1 MAIVEYSKARKLAQ
15 KAYRQDMEA
24 RRNPY
29 LQVLDEILPLWE
41 TVGESDLGLVEI
53 PLSRIVGTKTAGRT
67 RAFAGDFMPLLPE
80 DSEFAEKWSLL
91 YRAQIGEGIWEP
103 VVACEFMN
111 YYYII
116 EGNKRVSVMKF
127 SGAVSLPGYVT
138 RIIPAPG
145 DSPELKIYYEY
156 MDFYSHSRINTIYF
170 SKEGSF
176 TRLCRLLGKEEGA
189 VWDDDDR
196 RTFTSA
202 LLRFTKI
209 YQGKGGKKL
218 PLTVGDAFLLYLNIY
233 GWNGMLEKSVE
244 ELRREIT
251 LLWPDLETLSSAG
264 SVRFVTQPADDDG
277 ESIFRKLIPQPA
289 DSSALIGKL
298 IPAARPRLTVGFVH
312 YGTIYTSG
320 WTYAHDL
327 GRLYLEDSMDGQV
340 ITKVY
345 DGMKN
350 SQDSLEAIEQAV
362 SDGCQVIFTTSARF
376 LESSIRACVRHPD
389 VKILNCSLNTYS
401 GHLRTYY
408 GRLYEAKFL
417 VGMLAGILSDNGRIG
432 YIADFPF
439 LGSTASIN
447 AFALGVQM
455 VCPEARVF
463 LAWSCEKG
471 EEPEKRLL
479 EAGVDLISGADML
492 APSNSPRPYGLYR
505 PKGEG
510 GVNLASSIWHWGKF
524 YQRILQTVL
533 NGNWNRTASEI
544 SGDSINY
551 WWGISSGLIDVIV
564 SKSVPAR
571 SVQLMEMVK
580 KQIVNESFQIFSGDI
595 RDQHNVLRTPGG
607 VPLSPPQIV
616 RMDWLAANVVGR
628 LPEPEELN
636 EGAAQIMKAQE
647 IFPEKGGAL

>member
-41 TVGESDLGLVEI
+41 VKGETDLGLVEI
-53 PLSRIVGTKTAGRT
+53 PLSRVVGTKSAGRT
-67 RAFAGDFMPLLPE
+67 RAFADNFMPLLPE

-91 YRAQIGEGIWEP
+91 YRAQIGEGIREP

-156 MDFYSHSRINTIYF
+156 MDFYEVSRINTIYF
-170 SKEGSF
+170 SREGSF
-176 TRLCRLLGKEEGA
+176 GRLCHLLGKEPSEP
-189 VWDDDDR
+189 WTEDER
-196 RTFTSA
+196 RAFSA
-202 LLRFTKI
+202 AFLRFTKA
-209 YQGKGGKKL
+209 YQEKGGKKL
-218 PLTVGDAFLLYLNIY
+218 SITPGDGFLLYLGVY
-233 GWNGMLEKSVE
+233 GWDGMLEKSVR
-244 ELRREIT
+244 ELREEVA
-251 LLWPDLETLSSAG
+251 LLWPDLENLASDG
-264 SVRFVTQPADDDG
+264 EVRLVTQPEEEEGTLLKKWMGQASDSDAFLG
-277 ESIFRKLIPQPA
+277 RLIP
-289 DSSALIGKL
+289 SV
-298 IPAARPRLTVGFVH
+298 RPKVTVGFVH

-327 GRLYLEDSMDGQV
+327 GRLYLEDIMPEQV
-340 ITKVY
+340 TTRVY
-345 DGMKN
+345 DGM
-350 SQDSLEAIEQAV
+350 SSSEDSLAAIEQAV

-376 LESSIRACVRHPD
+376 LNASIRACIRYPS

-417 VGMLAGILSDNGRIG
+417 VGMLAGILSDKGRIG

-455 VCPEARVF
+455 VCPEAKVF
-463 LAWSCEKG
+463 LAWSCEKAG
-471 EEPEKRLL
+471 NPQKRLM

-492 APSNSPRPYGLYR
+492 APSHSPRPYGLYR
-505 PKGEG
+505 PAGES

-524 YQRILQTVL
+524 YQRILQTVM
-533 NGNWNRTASEI
+533 NGNWNRTAPGI

-564 SKSVPAR
+564 SQSVPAR

-580 KQIVNESFQIFSGDI
+580 NQIVNGSFQIFSGDI
-595 RDQHNVLRTPGG
+595 RDQQGKLRTPGG
-607 VPLSPPQIV
+607 APLSPPQIV
-616 RMDWLAANVVGR
+616 RMNWLASNVEGH
-628 LPEPEELN
+628 LPGPEELN
-636 EGAAQIMKAQE
+636 EEAAQMSAAQE
-647 IFPEKGGAL
+647 IFPEKGGDL